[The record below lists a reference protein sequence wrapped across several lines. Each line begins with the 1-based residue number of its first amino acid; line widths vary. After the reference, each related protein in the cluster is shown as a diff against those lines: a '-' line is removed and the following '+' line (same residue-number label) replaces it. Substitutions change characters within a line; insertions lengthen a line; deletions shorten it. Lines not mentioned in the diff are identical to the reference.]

1 MWLFELTNDNKI
13 RIRNT
18 LHDTIEF
25 YHEKYPDLHTAI
37 QFKKQR

>member
-1 MWLFELTNDNKI
+1 MWLFELTPDNKI

-18 LHDTIEF
+18 LHDKIEF
-25 YHEKYPDLHTAI
+25 YDKKYPDLHTAI

>member
-13 RIRNT
+13 CIRNT
-18 LHDTIEF
+18 LHDKIEF
-25 YHEKYPDLHTAI
+25 YHKKYPDLHTAI

>member
-18 LHDTIEF
+18 LHDKIEF
-25 YHEKYPDLHTAI
+25 YPKKYPDLHTAI

>member
-1 MWLFELTNDNKI
+1 MWLFELTHDNKI

-18 LHDTIEF
+18 LHDKIEF
-25 YHEKYPDLHTAI
+25 YHNKYPDLHTAI

>member
-18 LHDTIEF
+18 LHDKIEF
-25 YHEKYPDLHTAI
+25 YHKKYPDLHIAI